1 MNSKSQHFYYICI
14 NCLHHIYVILAQSW
28 IGLLYWKSKS
38 AVQNQ
43 STHSSNQQ
51 FVHFW
56 ALMNGAL
63 LVGAGRYWVIIGR
76 YWLVLGGTGTVRG
89 GTGFCFRVLGQY
101 GVVLGHYG
109 AVLVSTWCW

>member
-1 MNSKSQHFYYICI
+1 MNSKSQHLYYICI

-76 YWLVLGGTGTVRG
+76 YWLVLGGPGSVWDVSG
-89 GTGFCFRVLGQY
+89 WYL
-101 GVVLGHYG
+101 VVLDQYREI
-109 AVLVSTWCW
+109 LVDM

>member
-1 MNSKSQHFYYICI
+1 MNSKSQHFDYICI
-14 NCLHHIYVILAQSW
+14 TCLHHIYVILAQSW

-43 STHSSNQQ
+43 STHPSNQQ

-101 GVVLGHYG
+101 G
-109 AVLVSTWCW
+109 AVLVGS